1 MKDCGKLFLI
11 ALKRIGLAVEE
22 LVMMKIF
29 FGVLLGL
36 FKVTHTHL

>member
-1 MKDCGKLFLI
+1 MKDFGRLFLI
-11 ALKRIGLAVEE
+11 VLKRIELAVEE

-29 FGVLLGL
+29 FGVVLDL